1 MLITEEYRKLNAQLH
16 KDRPDYGVGGHKYVA
31 HIKEVARKIGAHTIL
46 DYGCGKRMLE
56 KALGYAINNY
66 DPAIPGVDATPE
78 PADLVV
84 CTDVLEHIEPD
95 NLDDVLD
102 DLKRVTKNTLVLT
115 VATRTAKKFLADG
128 RNAHLIEQ
136 PAKWW
141 LPRIMDRFELIQF
154 SANQGEFLCFAEA
167 HGVRQ

>member
-31 HIKEVARKIGAHTIL
+31 HIREAARNIGAHTIL

-56 KALGYAINNY
+56 KALGYSINNY
-66 DPAIPGVDATPE
+66 DPAIPEVSATPE

-102 DLKRVTKNTLVLT
+102 DLKRVTKHTMILT

-128 RNAHLIEQ
+128 RNAHLIVM
-136 PAKWW
+136 PSRWW
-141 LPRIMDRFELIQF
+141 LPKIMERFELKQF
-154 SANQGEFLCFAEA
+154 ASGPGEFLCFVEA
-167 HGVRQ
+167 IGVTQ